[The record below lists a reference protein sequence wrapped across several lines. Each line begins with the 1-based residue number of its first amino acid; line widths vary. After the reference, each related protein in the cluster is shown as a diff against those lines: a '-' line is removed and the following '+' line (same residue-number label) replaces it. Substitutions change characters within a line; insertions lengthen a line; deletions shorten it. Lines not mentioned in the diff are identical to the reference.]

1 MMYTSDPRDDTD
13 HLAPPQHLREASY
26 KLTGE
31 TYDLRNEGL
40 KEMLLQIQDRQL
52 DDCIKPEFLLSFL
65 RSQKFRVD
73 RAMRIYERYVHTR
86 EKHPSL
92 RIVNHSLVQR
102 LFSSGA
108 FSILPTTD
116 NRGRRILS
124 MNMKELSP
132 LVDSLNVN
140 DSDVLLAALF
150 GMLETVMLTIEA
162 QIFGVVIIADLT
174 RCRLKTF
181 RYLTTSQYLL
191 SLDLCQHCLPLRARG
206 MFLIH
211 EPFYVTAMFNLMR
224 TFMKPMV
231 KENLRCF
238 GSNVTKVHEYIAMDS
253 LPANFNG
260 SLKYNREAHAKKWAA
275 IVQQNAT

>member
-1 MMYTSDPRDDTD
+1 MMYIADSRDDTD
-13 HLAPPQHLREASY
+13 PLAPPQHLREASY

-40 KEMLLQIQDRQL
+40 KEMLLHIQDRQL
-52 DDCIKPEFLLSFL
+52 NDSIKPAFLLSFL

-73 RAMRIYERYVHTR
+73 RAIRIYERYARLR
-86 EKHPSL
+86 ETNPWL
-92 RIVNHSLVQR
+92 RVVDHSLVQR

-132 LVDSLNVN
+132 LVDSLDIN
-140 DSDVLLAALF
+140 DSNTLLAALF

-174 RCRLKTF
+174 RCRFKTF

-211 EPFYVTAMFNLMR
+211 EPFYVSALFNLMR
-224 TFMKPMV
+224 AFMKPMV
-231 KENLRCF
+231 KEHLRCF
-238 GSNVTKVHEYIAMDS
+238 GNNVAKVHEYIAKES
-253 LPANFNG
+253 LPANFQG
-260 SLKYNREAHAKKWAA
+260 LLKYNREAHAKKWAA
-275 IVQQNAT
+275 IVLQNAT